1 MISEQNLKAIVFTAL
16 HIAGANIKPYCIRTH
31 AYDALYLPDDNTIIS
46 IDLTDVK
53 GRRDPNN
60 PILQN
65 NNAKKDNLKVFR
77 IRTLLCTNY
86 DMESFNYYIDDFSDN
101 TVLSLLQYLAKEF
114 LLNSLQIKL
123 PNEVEA
129 YTIFRCETE
138 KYDAYYRNLCCDY
151 ADKTGHTSLTLSE
164 KNKNEYIGV
173 WIDFKGTGF
182 TIKNNGKS
190 ICSRKTSYGDDMEK
204 AHTKGRRIANM
215 KIEKQWLDN
224 YSQLKA
230 FYEKHGHMV
239 IPTENGSLQRWLKRQ
254 RTAYRQG
261 KLSHERTKLLEELN
275 IIWEPDDLAEQRWD
289 EHLSLLVQ
297 YEKEYGTIDVPQ
309 NCIYHKKA
317 LGKWVAKQRLL
328 KRKNKLLS
336 ERISK
341 LSKIGFVWH
350 SPKSKM
356 QIKE

>member
-1 MISEQNLKAIVFTAL
+1 MISVQNLKAVVFTAL

-65 NNAKKDNLKVFR
+65 NTAKKDNLKVFR
-77 IRTLLCTNY
+77 IRALQCTNY
-86 DMESFNYYIDDFSDN
+86 EMESFNYYIDDFSDN
-101 TVLSLLQYLAKEF
+101 TILSLLHYLAKEF
-114 LLNSLQIKL
+114 SLVPSQLNL
-123 PNEVEA
+123 PNEVDSCLLLKKATNE
-129 YTIFRCETE
+129 YDDYFRE
-138 KYDAYYRNLCCDY
+138 LCCKNS
-151 ADKTGHTSLTLSE
+151 DKTRHTSLKLSE
-164 KNKNEYIGV
+164 CFNNEHIGV
-173 WIDFKGTGF
+173 WIDFKGIDFNVEYKGRN
-182 TIKNNGKS
+182 IR
-190 ICSRKTSYGDDMEK
+190 SRKNSFRSEMQK
-204 AHTKGRRIANM
+204 AHTEGRRIANM
-215 KIEKQWLDN
+215 NIEKQWLDN
-224 YSQLKA
+224 YSQLKT

-309 NCIYHKKA
+309 NCIYHEKA